1 MDEETRDAAIEILEG
16 MSERL
21 EATFAEVAERHA
33 PLRAEINALLEAAG
47 SDKRF
52 TADNFSQGEVL
63 WALIPVIRRCVDKLN
78 N

>member
-33 PLRAEINALLEAAG
+33 PFRAEINALLEAAG
-47 SDKRF
+47 SDKS
-52 TADNFSQGEVL
+52 DSQPIISVR
-63 WALIPVIRRCVDKLN
+63 VRCCGR
-78 N
+78 